1 MLSGRLFFLIIFF
14 YSMILK
20 DRFSVMEEFGK
31 SLQFRQRVNVVV
43 PTTEINSERFEMPD
57 DIDILK
63 DCVDNMKRSSDQ
75 QAGLISLKKVI
86 RDRSTFIRLYLT
98 FETINA
104 FMCLNAI
111 ASFKLIAW
119 IVDFLTDTEDNSIT
133 FDQDLLPVYDLTKK
147 SFRTAIK
154 DLQKCGFLKSEE
166 FDGENYRYVKGS
178 YRYYVNPAIF
188 QCGKISEEA
197 FQAEKKVRKKFD
209 KIITD
214 SKIIAKLGI
223 RNSSFELVASHFFLP
238 EDDSEKKKGTL
249 IKKGVYIS
257 SVHDELPPFFK
268 VFRGSFSAA
277 LLSLKHKCS
286 AKVIAFVLDT
296 YLPKDK
302 DVTKISRTNLCENV
316 TYPISRSTYYRAIG
330 DILNSGILYRDKSNK
345 KYYIN
350 PSAWYNGS
358 AFQLLK
364 SCMVTRDTSEKL
376 MTKKQKKRKQFAKL
390 LNAYLYKET
399 TLQLYNNA

>member
-1 MLSGRLFFLIIFF
+1 MQTKSRSSVLEDFGR
-14 YSMILK
+14 
-20 DRFSVMEEFGK
+20 
-31 SLQFRQRVNVVV
+31 SLQFRQKVNVAV
-43 PTTEINSERFEMPD
+43 PTTEINSEHFEKPE
-57 DIDILK
+57 DIDVLK
-63 DCVDNMKRSSDQ
+63 DSVDTLKSSYEQ

-98 FETINA
+98 FDTVNA

-119 IVDFLTDTEDNSIT
+119 IVDFLTDTEDNSIV
-133 FDQDLLPVYDLTKK
+133 FDQNLLPVYNLTKK
-147 SFRTAIK
+147 SYRTAVK

-166 FDGENYRYVKGS
+166 FDGEDYRYTKGS
-178 YRYYVNPAIF
+178 YKYFVNPAIF
-188 QCGKISEEA
+188 QCGNISVEA

-223 RNSSFELVASHFFLP
+223 RNSSFETAASHFFLP
-238 EDDSEKKKGTL
+238 LDDPEKKKGTQ
-249 IKKGVYIS
+249 IKNGVYVS
-257 SVHDELPPFFK
+257 SEHDDIPPFFK
-268 VFRGSFSAA
+268 VFRGSFSSA
-277 LLSLKHKCS
+277 LLSLEHKCS

-302 DVTKISRTNLCENV
+302 DVTRISRTNLCENV

-330 DILNSGILYRDKSNK
+330 DILRSGIIYRDKINK

-350 PSAWYNGS
+350 PSAWYNGT

-364 SCMVTRDTSEKL
+364 SCMVTRDTSEKF
-376 MTKKQKKRKQFAKL
+376 MTKKQKKRKQFAKY

-399 TLQLYNNA
+399 ALQLYNNA